1 MDLRP
6 ADAPAPARV
15 LIISAGG
22 FGRTLLG
29 MTRDDPANGKEWK
42 VVGFLDSRPE
52 AAARAP
58 LPVLGSPLDYRA
70 QPGEWFICALGNPA
84 QRRRYTAPL
93 LEQGVVFMNLR
104 TGMADPEGPAMGQ
117 GCVFEQ
123 YVRTGVDVRMGDFV
137 IVQST
142 TIIGYEVS
150 IGSYATI
157 GSFVFIGGRAEIGE
171 DAIVHPHATIL
182 PGVKVGAGAVIGA
195 GSVVMKDVP
204 PGVTM
209 IGNPAKVF
217 QFK

>member
-1 MDLRP
+1 MDLSP
-6 ADAPAPARV
+6 GLARV

-22 FGRTLLG
+22 FGRTMLE
-29 MTRDDPANGKEWK
+29 MSRQDPAYGKEWQ
-42 VVGFLDSRPE
+42 VAGFLDSRAE
-52 AAARAP
+52 LADKTG
-58 LPVLGSPLDYRA
+58 LPVVGDPLTYRA
-70 QPGEWFICALGNPA
+70 LEGEWFICALGDPG
-84 QRRRYTAPL
+84 QRRRYAAPL
-93 LEQGVVFMNLR
+93 VEQGAYFMSLC
-104 TGMADPEGPAMGQ
+104 TGLLNFGGPVMGQ

-123 YVRTGVDVRMGDFV
+123 DVRTGVDVRMGDFV

-142 TIIGYEVS
+142 SIIGYEVK
-150 IGSYATI
+150 IGSYVTI
-157 GSFVFIGGRAEIGE
+157 GSFVFVGGRVEIG
-171 DAIVHPHATIL
+171 DDVIIHPHATIL